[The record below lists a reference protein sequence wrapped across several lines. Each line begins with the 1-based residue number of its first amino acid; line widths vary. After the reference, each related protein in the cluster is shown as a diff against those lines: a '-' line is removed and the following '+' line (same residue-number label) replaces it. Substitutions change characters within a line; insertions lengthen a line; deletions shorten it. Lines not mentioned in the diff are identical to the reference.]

1 MTPSGG
7 SKKKQKRIFSK
18 KFARFLDFW
27 FNLKD
32 FFRKICGR
40 FQENLFKFSGK
51 SVQISGKFGE
61 IFRKLFSGKKFFP
74 RKLTPPLPVP
84 APAPSSLILTV
95 NGHQYQWYLLSR
107 GINTNDI
114 YHHWASIPMV
124 FSINGHQYQWYSY
137 QWASIPMVFIPIGSE
152 YGSEYS
158 SRNDKRKPF
167 RVGR

>member
-1 MTPSGG
+1 MWP
-7 SKKKQKRIFSK
+7 
-18 KFARFLDFW
+18 
-27 FNLKD
+27 
-32 FFRKICGR
+32 
-40 FQENLFKFSGK
+40 FSGK
-51 SVQISGKFGE
+51 FVQIFWKICSDFWKIWINFPE
-61 IFRKLFSGKKFFP
+61 IVFRKKVFP
-74 RKLTPPLPVP
+74 RKLTPPLPV
-84 APAPSSLILTV
+84 PAPSSLILTV

-124 FSINGHQYQWYSY
+124 FTINGHLYQGYSY
-137 QWASIPMVFIPIGSE
+137 QWASIPMVSIPIGSE